1 MQYNTFIFLGK
12 PGSGKGEQSKALA
25 DKIGFPIISSGG
37 RFREIATHDTI
48 VGRKVGDIINHG
60 YLMPHW
66 FASYIFL
73 DIALNLKDDAGAI
86 FDGAARKKP
95 EAELFDNVMQWLE
108 RPYKAIYINV
118 PDEVTIDRIV
128 KRRELE
134 GRKDDDTDALK
145 IRLKQYYDEAYP
157 AIEYFRSTGNFLEI
171 DGDRPIEEVHADVL
185 KGIGYTSK

>member
-25 DKIGFPIISSGG
+25 EKIDFPIISSGG

-73 DIALNLKDDAGAI
+73 DIALNLKDGAGAI

-95 EAELFDNVMQWLE
+95 EAELFDSVMQWLE

-118 PDEVTIDRIV
+118 QDEIAVDRIM
-128 KRRELE
+128 KRKDLE
-134 GRKDDDTDALK
+134 GRKDDDEEAVQ

-157 AIEYFRSTGNFLEI
+157 AIEYFRSTDNFLEI
-171 DGDRPIEEVHADVL
+171 NGDQTIEAVHADIL
-185 KGIGYTSK
+185 TGIGYN